1 MTLCLVLCACSTL
14 PLAPIGDTNFVANQQ
29 ALEAQRVW
37 ALQGRL
43 NLRQGSQSDTVNI
56 RWQQQDENF
65 DIVLRGAL
73 GIGNTRV
80 HGGNQGLLL
89 EKSGEK
95 PVSLANLEALTQ
107 DYLGFEFPAGYLSH
121 WVRGLPVPEIP
132 AIPSFDDNSRL
143 VALVQEDKLGR
154 RWQLGFDQYKEVGKL
169 ILPGRIRLEQPDFK
183 LTFIISDWQ
192 LGAASP

>member
-1 MTLCLVLCACSTL
+1 MLCACSTL

-73 GIGNTRV
+73 GIGSTRV

-95 PVSLANLEALTQ
+95 PVSLANLEALTR